1 MRKIAV
7 CFLAFVLLALPS
19 MADEGMWIPM
29 LLKKYN
35 IEDMQKAGF
44 KLTAEDIYDI
54 NHASLKDAVI
64 GLGREDSPFHHFCT
78 GEIVSNEG
86 LVITNHHCSFG
97 MIQAHSSL
105 EHNYL
110 KDGFWA
116 QDKKAELAN
125 PKITAS
131 ILVRME
137 DVTDKINAAVKPGMT
152 EEERIEAVTQ
162 TARRLESEAV
172 KGTNLK
178 ANIKPYFNGN
188 QYFLSVF
195 KIYRDVRLVGAPAS
209 AIGKFGGDT
218 DNWVWPRHTG
228 DFSVL
233 RIYAGKDNEPAD
245 YSQDNIPYTPAKY
258 FKISTGGVKEGDF
271 TMVFGY
277 PGTTQEYLTSYAIE
291 QIANIEDPH
300 KIKIRTAKLNV
311 INAAMNSDELLRIK
325 YAAKAANVANAW
337 KKWQGEIKGLERF
350 KTAEQ
355 KKKLEQL
362 FDRWA
367 RGEQKTQYIGL
378 TDRYRNL
385 YERRKDFALAG
396 AYAMEAGLRGAEIV
410 GLASSLSKL
419 FDLYDK
425 IDDKEE
431 YKKLLTE
438 KIEAF
443 YKDYD
448 AATDQKIMAE
458 MLRLYNNEE
467 LGEEW
472 IPGMVKLNSKYIK
485 HGEKSYDHYA
495 ADIFKKS
502 LFTHREAL
510 LEFVK
515 HVTPKGLQKI
525 KKDPIYQ
532 FMNGIQE
539 LVKEKIK
546 PELTRIQNELITL
559 DRLWM
564 AGLMEMQPDKTFYPD
579 ANSTLRIA
587 YGKVA
592 GYTPGDAVYY
602 KHYTTL
608 EGIMEKNN
616 PAIYDYDVPQ
626 KLKEL
631 YESKDY
637 GSYAQDGEMPVCFI
651 ATNHTTGGNS
661 GSPVLNA
668 DGNLIGLNFDR
679 AWEGVMSDMQYSPE
693 ICRNIAVDIRYVLFI
708 IDKYAGAKHLIEEM
722 EIVP

>member
-1 MRKIAV
+1 MRKFVV
-7 CFLAFVLLALPS
+7 CFLAFILLALPS

-35 IEDMQKAGF
+35 IEEMQKAGF

-137 DVTDKINAAVKPGMT
+137 DVTDKINAVVKSGMT
-152 EEERIEAVTQ
+152 EEERNEAVTQ
-162 TARRLESEAV
+162 AARRLEAEAV

-245 YSQDNIPYTPAKY
+245 FSQDNIPYTPAKY
-258 FKISTGGVKEGDF
+258 FKVSTGGVKEGDF

-277 PGTTQEYLTSYAIE
+277 PGTTQEYLTSHAIE
-291 QIANIEDPH
+291 QIANVEDPH

-311 INAAMNSDELLRIK
+311 MNAAMNSDELLRIK

-337 KKWQGEIKGLERF
+337 KKWQGEIKGLEHF
-350 KTAEQ
+350 KTVEQ
-355 KKKLEQL
+355 KKRLEQQ
-362 FDRWA
+362 FDQWA
-367 RGEQKTQYIGL
+367 VSGQNPQYIGL
-378 TDRYRNL
+378 TNRYREL
-385 YERRKDFALAG
+385 YEGRKDYALAN

-410 GLASSLSKL
+410 GLVSSLSKL

-425 IDDKEE
+425 IDNKEE

-448 AATDQKIMAE
+448 VATDQKIMAE
-458 MLRLYNNEE
+458 MLRLYNNDE

-472 IPGMVKLNSKYIK
+472 IPERIKLNSKYAR
-485 HGEKSYDHYA
+485 HGEKGYDYYA

-510 LEFVK
+510 LDFVK
-515 HVTPKGLQKI
+515 NVTPKNLEKI
-525 KKDPIYQ
+525 KKDPVYQ
-532 FMNGIQE
+532 FMDGIQE

-546 PELTRIQNELITL
+546 PELTRIQNELKTL

-564 AGLMEMQPDKTFYPD
+564 AGLMEMQPNKTFYPD

-587 YGKVA
+587 YGKIA
-592 GYTPGDAVYY
+592 GYTPSDAVYY

-626 KLKEL
+626 RLKEL

-708 IDKYAGAKHLIEEM
+708 IDKYAGARHLIEEM